1 MISIRR
7 AVTEDATTIRTLA
20 EAVWWPTYTPI
31 LKREQIEYMLE
42 SMYDVDL
49 IEQQIDTGEQ
59 TYIILQLDDVP
70 TGFAAFSPRKEN
82 PAVYKLHKLY
92 CLPAKHRKGL
102 GKQLL
107 EKVEEMILNEGKTIL
122 ELNVNRFN
130 PAKGF
135 YEKMGFIIAYEE
147 DIDIGSGYFMNDYVM
162 RKALSRQA

>member
-1 MISIRR
+1 MVSIRM
-7 AVTEDATTIRTLA
+7 AVTDDAEMIRTLA

-31 LKREQIEYMLE
+31 LKKEQIEYMLK

-49 IEQQIDTGEQ
+49 IKQQIETGEQ
-59 TYIILQLDDVP
+59 SYIILRLDDVP

-107 EKVEEMILNEGKTIL
+107 QEVENMILDAGKTIL

-135 YEKMGFIIAYEE
+135 YEKMGFVIAYEE
-147 DIDIGSGYFMNDYVM
+147 DIDIGGGYFMNDYVM
-162 RKALSRQA
+162 RKALRKPA